1 MLLRRT
7 DYHLCGADVRHCG
20 KRFAELERV
29 GLFKHS
35 AELFRADLPA
45 VFYFVVFT
53 LYAAYRSL

>member
-35 AELFRADLPA
+35 AELFRADMPA
-45 VFYFVVFT
+45 VFCALVFVVCSNNC
-53 LYAAYRSL
+53 AV

>member
-35 AELFRADLPA
+35 AELFRADMPA
-45 VFYFVVFT
+45 VFCTLVFVVCSNNC
-53 LYAAYRSL
+53 AV